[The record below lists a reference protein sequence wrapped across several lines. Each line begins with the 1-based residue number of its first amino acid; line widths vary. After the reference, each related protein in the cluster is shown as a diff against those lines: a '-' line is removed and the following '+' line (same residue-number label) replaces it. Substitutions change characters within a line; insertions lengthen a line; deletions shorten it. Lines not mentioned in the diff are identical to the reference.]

1 MPAVSTLVSRLGL
14 RPPELGSSAAWQDGS
29 LVFTGIIEE
38 LGHVIALEPR
48 STGARLIVGCA
59 SVLQD
64 ATQGAS
70 IAVNGAC
77 LTAVELAEDRFA
89 ADLAPETLAR
99 TNLGRLQTGSPVN
112 LERPLRANARLDGH
126 FVLGHVDGTADLISL
141 AALGNDNWWLRLRVP
156 DDLTRYIVEK
166 GSLAVDGMSLTVA
179 EIKGAEVAFTIIPHT
194 YRHTT
199 LHGYQ
204 HGSKI
209 NVEVD
214 ILAKHL
220 EKLRPSW

>member
-1 MPAVSTLVSRLGL
+1 M
-14 RPPELGSSAAWQDGS
+14 
-29 LVFTGIIEE
+29 FTGIIEE
-38 LGHVIALEPR
+38 MGRVIALE
-48 STGARLIVGCA
+48 SQTTGARLRVACS

-64 ATQGAS
+64 ATLGAS

-77 LTAVELAEDRFA
+77 LTAIQLAPDQFA

-99 TNLGRLQTGSPVN
+99 TNLGQLRTGSPVN

-126 FVLGHVDGTADLISL
+126 FVLGHVDGTAELLSL

-156 DDLTRYIVEK
+156 EDLTRYIVEK

-204 HGSKI
+204 AGAKI
-209 NVEVD
+209 NLEVD

-220 EKLRPSW
+220 EKLKA